1 MAVKMNPYIR
11 KTLYVIAIG
20 LLVALFV
27 TLKAKQDEQIC
38 EIISIEIAAPIEKQL
53 VTERLVMDKLSAWYT
68 GGLYGTEAV
77 NMPLAD
83 IESKLESMPAVL
95 NAEVSFDLRGELTL
109 QIVQHLPVVRIMS
122 NMGESYYLSKDNT
135 KIPSRGTDV
144 ARVPIANGRLTN
156 AMITKVY
163 TLSTYVQENTFMEA
177 LTEQIFVNKNSELVI
192 VPKLINQ
199 QIIIGDATDLEEKFA
214 KLIDFYR
221 HGLNHIGWDKYHTIN
236 LKYKD
241 QIVCN

>member
-1 MAVKMNPYIR
+1 MVVKMNPYIR

-20 LLVALFV
+20 LLIALFV

-38 EIISIEIAAPIEKQL
+38 EIISIEIDASIEKQL
-53 VTERLVMDKLSAWYT
+53 VTERLVMDKYT
-68 GGLYGTEAV
+68 GGLYGTEAA

-109 QIVQHLPVVRIMS
+109 QIEQRIPVVRIMS
-122 NMGESYYLSKDNT
+122 HTGESYYLSKDNT

-163 TLSTYVQENTFMEA
+163 TLSTYVQENAFMEA

-214 KLIDFYR
+214 KLIDFYE